1 MHKVLLMM
9 TLIDCV
15 LNGCHSPRPSMGD
28 TTLTSL
34 QGHFAKNTVT
44 SIKETQFKVFT
55 DEASFDQWLGM
66 ATTMGSKIIRPDF
79 SSQIVVAVILPVGNT
94 ERQVKWV
101 SAREMEN
108 VWKVTYQTSGSLA
121 VQSYSS
127 VPIAVATLPKKAP
140 VKRVEFLAQGMAKG
154 TFSVEMH

>member
-1 MHKVLLMM
+1 
-9 TLIDCV
+9 
-15 LNGCHSPRPSMGD
+15 
-28 TTLTSL
+28 
-34 QGHFAKNTVT
+34 
-44 SIKETQFKVFT
+44 
-55 DEASFDQWLGM
+55 M

-108 VWKVTYQTSGSLA
+108 VWQVTYETSGSLA